1 MERQPPD
8 EAGRPPPDDGVG
20 SAIHTFLIA
29 DVRGYTLF
37 TQERGDEAAAKLAA
51 RFAGIARE
59 RVEGRGGSVI
69 ELRGDEALAVF
80 TSPRQAIRAA
90 LDLQEQF
97 MAESTADPDL
107 LLPVGIGLDAG
118 EAVPVETGYR
128 GGALNLAARL
138 CGQAGPGEV
147 LASRE
152 VTHLARRMDG
162 VRYEDRGSI
171 QLKGLSEPVPIV
183 RISSETI
190 DTTAPF
196 VGMTRP
202 RDAATAPGAQGVRRK
217 ARPGTIMAA
226 AALVLVAAATYAIT
240 RPASSVSDDVSAC
253 QLATQPLKENGFEAA
268 VHDGLTNAATD
279 LGVTVRTTVSPSEST
294 DRATFRTFIDQGCS
308 VIVALSSNL
317 GQEELVQ
324 AAQQHP
330 QQKFVVIDPFEP
342 PQLPNVLG
350 VGFEVNQAAFLAG
363 YIAAGTSRSGV
374 VGTFGG
380 VPVPTV
386 FPFLDGFAAGV
397 FRYNQDN
404 DADVRL
410 VGWNPASGTGSF
422 ISQGDFGAF
431 GDVEGGHRL
440 GARLIRQGADIIFPV
455 AGEAGLGAAEAARE
469 AGGTLLIGV
478 DFDQFFQAPQFADL
492 WLTSVR
498 KRYDIAVKN
507 VVELV
512 VDGTFEGGGTFQGNV
527 GNGSVDLAPFH
538 DLEDRVPADLKTRLA
553 ELRAG
558 IADGSISVDP
568 RDYVS

>member
-1 MERQPPD
+1 MGGQPQD
-8 EAGRPPPDDGVG
+8 ETGRRPRDDGTG
-20 SAIHTFLIA
+20 SAIQTFLIA

-51 RFAGIARE
+51 KFASIARE
-59 RVEGRGGSVI
+59 GVEHRGGSLI

-80 TSPRQAIRAA
+80 TSSRQAIRAA
-90 LDLQEQF
+90 LDLQERF
-97 MAESTADPDL
+97 VAESIADPNL

-162 VRYEDRGSI
+162 IRYEDRGSV
-171 QLKGLSEPVPIV
+171 QLKGLTEPVPIV
-183 RISSETI
+183 RISSEGI

-196 VGMTRP
+196 GNIASP
-202 RDAATAPGAQGVRRK
+202 RDAAIAPSVPGGRRT
-217 ARPGTIMAA
+217 RPRMIVAA
-226 AALVLVAAATYAIT
+226 ALALVLVATGTYALM
-240 RPASSVSDDVSAC
+240 RPSASDEISAC
-253 QLATQPLKENGFEAA
+253 QLATEPLENSGFEAA
-268 VHDGLTNAATD
+268 VHDGLTHAATD
-279 LGVTVRTTVSPSEST
+279 LGVTVRTSVSTSEAQ

-308 VIVALSSNL
+308 VIVALSL
-317 GQEELVQ
+317 GQERLVQ
-324 AAQQHP
+324 VAQQHP
-330 QQKFVVIDPFEP
+330 QQKFAVIDPFEP
-342 PQLPNVLG
+342 PQLSNVLG
-350 VGFEVNQAAFLAG
+350 VGFEVDQGAFLAG
-363 YIAAGTSRSGV
+363 YLAAGTTRSGV

-386 FPFLDGFAAGV
+386 FPFMNGFAAGV
-397 FRYNQDN
+397 FKYNEDH
-404 DADVRL
+404 DTDVRL
-410 VGWNPASGTGSF
+410 VGWNPRTGTGSF

-431 GDVEGGHRL
+431 GDVDGGRRIA
-440 GARLIRQGADIIFPV
+440 ARLIRQGADIIFPV
-455 AGEAGLGAAEAARE
+455 AGEAALGAGDAARN

-507 VVELV
+507 VVRLV
-512 VDGTFEGGGTFQGNV
+512 ANGTFEGGGTFQGNV
-527 GNGSVDLAPFH
+527 GNASVDLAPFH
-538 DLEDRVPADLKTRLA
+538 DLEDRVPGDLRVRLA
-553 ELRAG
+553 ELTGG

-568 RDYVS
+568 RDYL

>member
-1 MERQPPD
+1 MAGQPPGD
-8 EAGRPPPDDGVG
+8 ADRPPDDGVG

-51 RFAGIARE
+51 KFAGIARE
-59 RVEGRGGSVI
+59 GVERRGGSLI

-80 TSPRQAIRAA
+80 TSARQAIRAA
-90 LDLQEQF
+90 LDLQERF
-97 MAESTADPDL
+97 VAESIADPDL

-147 LASRE
+147 LASPE

-162 VRYEDRGSI
+162 IRYEDRGAI

-183 RISSETI
+183 RISSEAI

-196 VGMTRP
+196 VGIAPP
-202 RDAATAPGAQGVRRK
+202 RDPSTAPGSPGARR
-217 ARPGTIMAA
+217 RPRPWTIVAA
-226 AALVLVAAATYAIT
+226 VLALVLVAAGTYALT
-240 RPASSVSDDVSAC
+240 RPSATDDISAC
-253 QLATQPLKENGFEAA
+253 QVATQPLEANGFEGA
-268 VHDGLTNAATD
+268 VHDGLTNAATE
-279 LGVTVRTTVSPSEST
+279 LGVTVRADVSTSEAE
-294 DRATFRTFIDQGCS
+294 DRATFRSFVDQGCS
-308 VIVALSSNL
+308 VIVALYL
-317 GQEELVQ
+317 GQVGLVE
-324 AAQQHP
+324 AAQRNP

-350 VGFEVNQAAFLAG
+350 VGFDVGQAAFLAG
-363 YIAAGTSRSGV
+363 YLAAGMSETGT

-380 VPVPTV
+380 VPIPTV

-397 FRYNQDN
+397 FKYNEDN
-404 DADVRL
+404 DAAVRL
-410 VGWNPASGTGSF
+410 VGWEPASGTGSF

-431 GDVEGGHRL
+431 LDVEGGHRL
-440 GARLIRQGADIIFPV
+440 ADTLIRRGADIIFPV
-455 AGEAGLGAAEAARE
+455 AGEAALGAAEAARD
-469 AGGTLLIGV
+469 AGATLMIGV
-478 DFDQFFQAPQFADL
+478 DFDQFFRAPQFADL

-498 KRYDIAVKN
+498 KRYDIAVEN
-507 VVELV
+507 VVRLV
-512 VDGTFEGGGTFQGNV
+512 VDGTFEGGGTYQGDV

-538 DLEDRVPADLKTRLA
+538 DLADRVPADLVNRLA
-553 ELRAG
+553 ELRVG

-568 RDYVS
+568 RDYL

>member
-8 EAGRPPPDDGVG
+8 ETGRPPPDDGVG

-51 RFAGIARE
+51 KFAGIARE

-90 LDLQEQF
+90 LDLQEHF
-97 MAESTADPDL
+97 MAESMADPDL

-171 QLKGLSEPVPIV
+171 QLKGLTDPVPIV
-183 RISSETI
+183 RISSEMI

-202 RDAATAPGAQGVRRK
+202 RVAATAPGGQGVRRK
-217 ARPGTIMAA
+217 ARPGTIVAAA

-240 RPASSVSDDVSAC
+240 RPASSVSDDISAC
-253 QLATQPLKENGFEAA
+253 QLAKQPLDVNGFEAA

-279 LGVTVRTTVSPSEST
+279 LGVTVRTTVSPSKST

-308 VIVALSSNL
+308 VIVALYL

-324 AAQQHP
+324 VAQRHP

-350 VGFEVNQAAFLAG
+350 VGFEVNEAAFLAG
-363 YIAAGTSRSGV
+363 YLAAGTSKSGV

-386 FPFLDGFAAGV
+386 FPFMDGFAAGV
-397 FRYNQDN
+397 LKYNEDH

-410 VGWNPASGTGSF
+410 VGWNPGSGSGSF
-422 ISQGDFGAF
+422 ISQGDFAAF
-431 GDVEGGHRL
+431 EDVEGGRRI
-440 GARLIRQGADIIFPV
+440 ATRLIRQGADVLFPV
-455 AGEAGLGAAEAARE
+455 AGEAGLGAAEEARE
-469 AGGTLLIGV
+469 AGDTLLVGV

-498 KRYDIAVKN
+498 KRYDVAVKN
-507 VVELV
+507 VVRLV
-512 VDGTFEGGGTFQGNV
+512 ANGTFEGGRTYEGNV
-527 GNGSVDLAPFH
+527 SNGSVDLAPFH
-538 DLEDRVPADLKTRLA
+538 DLENRVPADLKTRLA

-558 IADGSISVDP
+558 IADGSISVNP
-568 RDYVS
+568 RAYIG